1 MSPPLSPALTP
12 FDLALLL
19 LWVAV
24 VVVAARRGILGLL
37 VGAFGVLLL
46 RPLLLLAEV
55 GALPAVAAALMLGL
69 LLALSV
75 RRFPR
80 LSYRQPR
87 WGYLLGALGGIF
99 LGGALVLALLVSLP
113 IERDLNG
120 AVRYPAVDT
129 PFAAVIQRS
138 RLGDVGRAILLYPLL
153 SGSGRVAPEQ
163 RGVLSVLHSL
173 FVVGQPWRE
182 G

>member
-1 MSPPLSPALTP
+1 MTLPFTP

-19 LWVAV
+19 FWAAV
-24 VVVAARRGILGLL
+24 VVLAAQCGISGLF
-37 VGAFGVLLL
+37 VGVVGPLLL

-55 GALPAVAAALMLGL
+55 GALPALAAALMLGL

-75 RRFPR
+75 RPFPR

-87 WGYLLGALGGIF
+87 WGHLLGALGGVF

-113 IERDLNG
+113 LGRDLNG
-120 AVRYPAVDT
+120 AVRYPAADT

-138 RLGDVGRAILLYPLL
+138 RSGDAGRAILLYPLL
-153 SGSGRVAPEQ
+153 ESSGQVAPEQ